1 MGRKKPSANTNV
13 STHLPA
19 VGALLA
25 LGVIRVVER
34 TRNLDSRTEESVSTG
49 VLTTKENA
57 RD

>member
-1 MGRKKPSANTNV
+1 MATNRTRTPPPEPTSLQV
-13 STHLPA
+13 

-25 LGVIRVVER
+25 LGVIRLLER
-34 TRNLDSRTEESVSTG
+34 DRHLDTRTEERVSTG

>member
-1 MGRKKPSANTNV
+1 MATKRTPTTSPDPTPLQV
-13 STHLPA
+13 

-25 LGVIRVVER
+25 LGVIRLLER
-34 TRNLDSRTEESVSTG
+34 ERRLDSRSEERVSTG